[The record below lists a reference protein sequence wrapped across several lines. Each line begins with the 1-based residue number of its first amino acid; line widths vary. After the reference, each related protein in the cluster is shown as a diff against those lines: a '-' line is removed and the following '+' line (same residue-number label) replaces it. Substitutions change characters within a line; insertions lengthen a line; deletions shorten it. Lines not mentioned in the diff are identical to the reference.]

1 MAIFDNQ
8 INCKVAKMLEDFH
21 SDLLANNNPSLIRKK
36 FWVLLCTRC
45 ERRSNSAIVKRLIA
59 LVKKLLLFGTGCE
72 LPSSAFEGGGI
83 KMPHLNGIIVSD
95 QARIGS
101 GCTIFHQVTLG
112 IAAVPN
118 ESGAPFIGDDVI
130 IGAGAKVIGNIRV
143 GSGTRIGA
151 NAVITNN
158 IPSNSTVV
166 GANQIVKWRD

>member
-1 MAIFDNQ
+1 
-8 INCKVAKMLEDFH
+8 
-21 SDLLANNNPSLIRKK
+21 
-36 FWVLLCTRC
+36 
-45 ERRSNSAIVKRLIA
+45 
-59 LVKKLLLFGTGCE
+59 
-72 LPSSAFEGGGI
+72 
-83 KMPHLNGIIVSD
+83 MPHLNGIIVSD